1 MASANRSIATPIT
14 ERRINTRR
22 RNRFERLPFFS
33 PGGAHPRII
42 RGAAFARARTATSQA
57 MTTKYDLIVIGAGPA
72 GEKGAAQAAYFGKRV
87 ALIDSSPRPGG
98 IVVSTGGIPTKT
110 VREGAIYLSGLGQ
123 TAHGVPPAGVR
134 DPWPLLMARKAEVSE
149 FMTRAVESNLAR
161 HGIEHIRGH
170 ARFVSSRQLEV
181 ERAGGERVMLE
192 VGVVLLAP
200 GSRPHHPAN
209 IPMDDPDVRD
219 SGNILE
225 IERAP
230 KSLLVVGGGAAGC
243 EFASIFAA
251 LGTRVTIVSGSHLL
265 PTLDAEM
272 AGVLAESFDSM
283 GIRVIPMAS
292 VAGVERV
299 GGGLEALL
307 SDGQRL
313 QVENVLVAVGRR
325 PQVEGLGLA
334 EIGVEFD
341 SAGWIRVDDRYA
353 TTAEGVFAAGD
364 VIGPPGLAAVAME
377 QARVAI
383 CHAFGFEY
391 KREVDH
397 NRPTYIFSI
406 PEVAW
411 VGLTEEQARSAGID
425 YEVGR
430 GSFGVNA
437 KARISGF
444 PDGLVKLVFRASDKT
459 LLGVQIVGEVAS
471 ELIHIGQFVI
481 QVGGTID
488 WFIDATFAVPT
499 RSEAY
504 KYAAYDGL
512 MRLAHHSGSGA
523 PR

>member
-1 MASANRSIATPIT
+1 MPV
-14 ERRINTRR
+14 
-22 RNRFERLPFFS
+22 
-33 PGGAHPRII
+33 
-42 RGAAFARARTATSQA
+42 
-57 MTTKYDLIVIGAGPA
+57 KYDLIVIGAGPA

-87 ALIDSSPRPGG
+87 CVIDSSPRPGG

-123 TAHGVPPAGVR
+123 TVHGVPAPGVG
-134 DPWPLLMARKAEVSE
+134 DPWPLLMARKVEVSE
-149 FMTRAVESNLAR
+149 LMTAAVERNLAK
-161 HGIEHIRGH
+161 HGIELIRGR
-170 ARFVSSRQLEV
+170 ARFLSPRQLEV
-181 ERAGGERVMLE
+181 EKVGGERVMLE
-192 VGVVLLAP
+192 ADVVLLAP
-200 GSRPHHPAN
+200 GSRPHHPPN
-209 IPMDDPDVRD
+209 LPMDDPDVRD

-225 IERAP
+225 IEHAP
-230 KSLLVVGGGAAGC
+230 KSLLVIGGGAAGC

-292 VAGVERV
+292 VVGVGRV
-299 GGGLEALL
+299 DGALEARL
-307 SDGQRL
+307 SDGRKL
-313 QVENVLVAVGRR
+313 EVEKVLVAVGRR
-325 PQVEGLGLA
+325 PQVEGLGLE

-341 SAGWIRVDDRYA
+341 SAGWVRVDDRYA

-411 VGLTEEQARSAGID
+411 VGLTEEQVRTAGID

-430 GSFGVNA
+430 CPFGTNA

-488 WFIDATFAVPT
+488 RFIDATFAVPT

-512 MRLAHHSGSGA
+512 MRLAQRSGQGTS
-523 PR
+523 R